1 MHLGFHLNAIFRNQ
15 ADKERKETNVNI
27 YSKLREGYTLA
38 KTPEQIAKVEEWHK
52 KIDARMQSI
61 NRMLDEIL
69 KPNPEIERIRK
80 ELTKR

>member
-1 MHLGFHLNAIFRNQ
+1 M
-15 ADKERKETNVNI
+15 NI
-27 YSKLREGYTLA
+27 YSKLREGYALA
-38 KTPEQIAKVEEWHK
+38 KTPEQLERVREWEK

-80 ELTKR
+80 QLKKKVN

>member
-1 MHLGFHLNAIFRNQ
+1 
-15 ADKERKETNVNI
+15 VNI

-38 KTPEQIAKVEEWHK
+38 KTPEQLAKVREWEE

-69 KPNPEIERIRK
+69 KPNLEDRALIERVQK
-80 ELTKR
+80 KLTKRKEYYK